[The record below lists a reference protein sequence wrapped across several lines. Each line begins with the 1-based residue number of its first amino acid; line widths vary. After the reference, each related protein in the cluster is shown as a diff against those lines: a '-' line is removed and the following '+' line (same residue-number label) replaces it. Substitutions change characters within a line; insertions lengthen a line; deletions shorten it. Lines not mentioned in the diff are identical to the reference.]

1 MLLSKCNKKLTKI
14 KITKP
19 CNFSKIVIK
28 NICILYI
35 YLFIIVFYYC
45 ICMYIYNLF
54 NNNYE
59 LISICVIDFEELKPI
74 NQSNT
79 WYKSVLDD
87 FFKKFTSNSKTI
99 NPKYLEIKPEVKTL
113 MPLEHNMKI
122 DKKPIILSKIQDD
135 YLNNL
140 ISECEYYKNK
150 TSLLEIQILKDKIS
164 YQDLIKDISGIVKE
178 IPN

>member
-1 MLLSKCNKKLTKI
+1 M
-14 KITKP
+14 
-19 CNFSKIVIK
+19 
-28 NICILYI
+28 
-35 YLFIIVFYYC
+35 
-45 ICMYIYNLF
+45 
-54 NNNYE
+54 
-59 LISICVIDFEELKPI
+59 
-74 NQSNT
+74 
-79 WYKSVLDD
+79 
-87 FFKKFTSNSKTI
+87 
-99 NPKYLEIKPEVKTL
+99 KTL

-135 YLNNL
+135 YINNL

>member
-1 MLLSKCNKKLTKI
+1 
-14 KITKP
+14 
-19 CNFSKIVIK
+19 
-28 NICILYI
+28 
-35 YLFIIVFYYC
+35 
-45 ICMYIYNLF
+45 
-54 NNNYE
+54 
-59 LISICVIDFEELKPI
+59 
-74 NQSNT
+74 
-79 WYKSVLDD
+79 
-87 FFKKFTSNSKTI
+87 
-99 NPKYLEIKPEVKTL
+99 

-135 YLNNL
+135 YINNL